1 MEFLVKNP
9 KVSRDS
15 SIAAFL
21 FFLAPIGMCAIIIHG
36 MYVLREGG
44 NLPRAFLVVVL
55 GLAFFGVMLRFGA
68 GLLSLGSHY
77 KKIAAILVKL
87 PPGTSRVGIG
97 YLVRECGQS
106 LDKLSPRLYH
116 MMDLGYFPGMSIDL
130 EHKTLVMIPSG
141 DVAPVDESA
150 AGTIYEKKRHMRPV
164 TLVSGLMAWMIA
176 LQFCPVD
183 GIARYFI
190 AFGGVIAAVLVS
202 NYAAPS
208 KKVLSV
214 ISRPP
219 EKQRNVSSGND
230 ELDRIISSC
239 AALTAE
245 LGGLEGKLS
254 DGVVKWAAGEM
265 LLLTREIMR
274 FLRENPEK
282 LRQTKQFAIYF
293 LPESVGLVR
302 NYVELDAELQKGEN
316 IRSSM
321 NKIEESMT
329 TVVDGFRHEHDMLF
343 LDKAMDIST
352 DIEVLK
358 GMVKQDISKEDFK
371 L

>member
-1 MEFLVKNP
+1 MEFLIKNP
-9 KVSRDS
+9 RVSRDS

-21 FFLAPIGMCAIIIHG
+21 FFLAPIGMGGIIIHG
-36 MYVLREGG
+36 MYALREGG

-55 GLAFFGVMLRFGA
+55 GSVFFGVMIRFGA

-77 KKIAAILVKL
+77 KKIATVLGKL
-87 PPGTSRVGIG
+87 PPGTNQIGIG

-130 EHKTLVMIPSG
+130 DRKTLVIIPSG
-141 DVAPVDESA
+141 DSALEEESA
-150 AGTIYEKKRHMRPV
+150 AGTIYNKKLHLRPV
-164 TLVSGLMAWMIA
+164 TLVSGLMGWMLA
-176 LQFCPVD
+176 LQFCPID
-183 GIARYFI
+183 GFVRYLV
-190 AFGGVIAAVLVS
+190 AFAGVIVAVLVAK
-202 NYAAPS
+202 YAAPN
-208 KKVLSV
+208 KKILTV
-214 ISRPP
+214 IPRPP

-230 ELDRIISSC
+230 ELDRIINSG
-239 AALTAE
+239 AVFTAE
-245 LGGLEGKLS
+245 LAGLDGKLP

-265 LLLTREIMR
+265 MMLTKEIMR

-302 NYVELDAELQKGEN
+302 NYAELNAEPQKGEN

-321 NKIEESMT
+321 KKIEESMT
-329 TVVDGFRHEHDMLF
+329 TVVDGFRREHDMLF

-358 GMVKQDISKEDFK
+358 GMVKQDISKDD
-371 L
+371 LRL